1 MRRIGVSNEGG
12 DMEQIIGL
20 RVVAVFD
27 ITEDGLI
34 GASGEK
40 WGAR

>member
-12 DMEQIIGL
+12 DMEHIIGL
-20 RVVAVFD
+20 RAVIIFD
-27 ITEDGLI
+27 ITKDGLI
-34 GASGEK
+34 GAGGDK